1 MLENVNKARRRIES
15 ERNLENLILTNC
27 PGPWPCGTGR
37 GSTDLLQELFQKI
50 TGRWMGNTERLQI
63 SGCGSVLRAGGEAE
77 LRPRVGPVCGERG
90 RKPARE
96 SGTVPPGM
104 GQRRSPRFLHRLC
117 FAAFFQP
124 LSFQPLS
131 LPRGARPGE
140 GAGMGHRDG
149 APGSPRC
156 SGLGSAPA
164 GTGTASIPP
173 CARGCG
179 RPARQ
184 EGAGPEHGGFNLI

>member
-15 ERNLENLILTNC
+15 ERNLENLILTSC

-77 LRPRVGPVCGERG
+77 LRPRVGSVCGERG

-96 SGTVPPGM
+96 SGTVPRGWDSAVLR
-104 GQRRSPRFLHRLC
+104 GSSTGFASRRSSSRFPSSRS
-117 FAAFFQP
+117 P
-124 LSFQPLS
+124 S
-131 LPRGARPGE
+131 RGEPGRGKE
-140 GAGMGHRDG
+140 PGWGTGMGHRDPRG
-149 APGSPRC
+149 APGRALPRPGQALPASPRVPAAAGDLPGRKERGR
-156 SGLGSAPA
+156 SMEGL
-164 GTGTASIPP
+164 I
-173 CARGCG
+173 
-179 RPARQ
+179 
-184 EGAGPEHGGFNLI
+184 